1 MKKIILIATLIA
13 SLTGLSAFGQGYFQF
28 VTGKSQVWDC
38 FTSGSP
44 QLATTVNVAF
54 LWAANGSV
62 PVVASLYGSTP
73 TSGLPPLYAISA
85 AWSDILTDP
94 NYTFAANS
102 GNGQVAVTQSTSS
115 GALNYGPL
123 AVTGTMVGTTYS
135 LFMVGWD
142 ANYATPVLASAANA
156 AVGWSASFSYTA
168 YAATATSSSMSGLTP
183 AFGVWGVPEPST
195 LALAGLGSL
204 SLLLVRRRK

>member
-1 MKKIILIATLIA
+1 MKKIILIASLTA
-13 SLTGLSAFGQGYFQF
+13 SLTGLSVFGQGYFMF
-28 VTGKSQVWDC
+28 TTGKSQVWDC
-38 FTSGSP
+38 FTGSP

-62 PVVASLYGSTP
+62 PQVSYLYPGPTP
-73 TSGLPPLYAISA
+73 TSGLPPSFLNSV
-85 AWSDILTDP
+85 AWNDILTDP
-94 NYTFAANS
+94 NYTLAANS
-102 GNGQVAVTQSTSS
+102 GNGQVAVAQSSAS
-115 GALNYGPL
+115 GILNYGFFN
-123 AVTGTMVGTTYS
+123 VSGTMVGTTYS

-156 AVGWSASFSYTA
+156 AVGWSAPFNYTA
-168 YAATATSSSMSGLTP
+168 FASTASPASMTGLTP

-204 SLLLVRRRK
+204 SLWLLRRRK